1 MLYLWSTNSNKL
13 QVMIYK
19 YKASIPGSK
28 VFMREYEIKG
38 ETSLY
43 KLNDFLINDLE
54 FSPDQMVVFRG
65 LDNAGKIKSEY
76 GLFDMG
82 DGSMDMV
89 TIEKTIKKGET
100 ALLYV
105 FDLRKDRVI
114 KLELVGEV
122 EESRRA
128 SYPRL
133 VAEKGRNPE
142 QFANGYTQ
150 SLLITAA
157 TMMIHSWMTNC
168 LRVRSNAEG
177 AHHHIGAHRGGKDRL
192 FH

>member
-1 MLYLWSTNSNKL
+1 M
-13 QVMIYK
+13 VYK

-38 ETSLY
+38 DTSLY
-43 KLNDFLINDLE
+43 KLHHFLVNDLD
-54 FSPDQMVVFRG
+54 FSPDQMAAFRG
-65 LDNAGKIKSEY
+65 LDEGGRVMSEY

-89 TIEKTIKKGET
+89 TIGKTVGKGEES
-100 ALLYV
+100 LLYV
-105 FDLRKDRVI
+105 FDIRKDRVI
-114 KLELVGEV
+114 KLTLMGEV

-142 QFANGYTQ
+142 QFANGYDDLDQ
-150 SLLITAA
+150 YSEPVDDGGDEEAFMDDELP
-157 TMMIHSWMTNC
+157 
-168 LRVRSNAEG
+168 EG
-177 AHHHIGAHRGGKDRL
+177 EE
-192 FH
+192 

>member
-1 MLYLWSTNSNKL
+1 M
-13 QVMIYK
+13 VYK

-38 ETSLY
+38 DTSLY
-43 KLNDFLINDLE
+43 RLHDFLVNDLD
-54 FSPDQMVVFRG
+54 FSPDQMVAFRG
-65 LDNAGKIKSEY
+65 LDEGDRLCSEY

-89 TIEKTIKKGET
+89 TVEKTIRKGEVN
-100 ALLYV
+100 LLYV

-114 KLELVGEV
+114 KLSLMGEV

-142 QFANGYTQ
+142 QFANGYDDMDQ
-150 SLLITAA
+150 YSEPADDTAVEESF
-157 TMMIHSWMTNC
+157 MDDE
-168 LRVRSNAEG
+168 LPEG
-177 AHHHIGAHRGGKDRL
+177 EE
-192 FH
+192 

>member
-1 MLYLWSTNSNKL
+1 M
-13 QVMIYK
+13 VYK

-38 ETSLY
+38 DTSLY
-43 KLNDFLINDLE
+43 KLHDFLVNDLD
-54 FSPDQMVVFRG
+54 FSPDQMVAFRG
-65 LDNAGKIKSEY
+65 LDENDKLRSEY

-89 TIEKTIKKGET
+89 TIAKTIGKGEVN
-100 ALLYV
+100 LLYV
-105 FDLRKDRVI
+105 FDIRKDRVI
-114 KLELVGEV
+114 KLSLAGEV

-142 QFANGYTQ
+142 QFANGYDDMDQ
-150 SLLITAA
+150 YSEPVDE
-157 TMMIHSWMTNC
+157 S
-168 LRVRSNAEG
+168 AEEG
-177 AHHHIGAHRGGKDRL
+177 SFMDDELPEGEE
-192 FH
+192 

>member
-1 MLYLWSTNSNKL
+1 M
-13 QVMIYK
+13 VYK

-38 ETSLY
+38 DTSLY
-43 KLNDFLINDLE
+43 RLHDFLVNDLD
-54 FSPDQMVVFRG
+54 FSPDQMVAFRG
-65 LDNAGKIKSEY
+65 LDEVDKLRSEY

-89 TIEKTIKKGET
+89 TVQGTIAKGEVN
-100 ALLYV
+100 LLYV

-114 KLELVGEV
+114 KLSLMGEV

-142 QFANGYTQ
+142 QFANGYDDLDQ
-150 SLLITAA
+150 YSEPVDDGADEPSFMDDELP
-157 TMMIHSWMTNC
+157 
-168 LRVRSNAEG
+168 EG
-177 AHHHIGAHRGGKDRL
+177 EE
-192 FH
+192 